1 MGKFRAPAPAP
12 GKTRLRGPAPAPA
25 PGPWLILWILSVPRK
40 IGPLIGVSNLKGFT
54 VLSL

>member
-1 MGKFRAPAPAP
+1 MGKFRAPALAP
-12 GKTRLRGPAPAPA
+12 GKTRLRAPAPA